1 MGPKTPRDLTE
12 SSGNARPAGKGKGQ
26 ATISRT
32 PSNASLGDLTPEA
45 VDSGIAAVRQIVKI
59 LRFAQSYHEEISD
72 VEGIYGLYIRQQAR
86 IDELDTTLANLA
98 FRKTQEM
105 AKLQDENDTYQ
116 AKACQFTREREDL
129 KRQRAGLDDAR
140 NIMQSKMEKTKEME
154 INKVKQEISDQ
165 SDIRVKQI
173 REELEKK
180 IKALEAQNDG
190 LKITIGKLEEKNI
203 QTKKDLKKQKEDSGL
218 EKRSFQSHL
227 MHLESDLLQINA
239 ASRLDSDAVRERLS
253 KASAIFGYPLLSTES
268 AVATF
273 LRACAIQDF
282 LSTKTIFI
290 IRRRYFAE
298 PTAAAEGKSEMKPID
313 TILDTISNI
322 PAATLSQELS
332 WRLTTVE
339 KLDRLGSCNP
349 TVPTEISTEPRRDDV
364 VNDILGLLNYFQ
376 SPTDQRLRAKL
387 TTITDMAI
395 KLWSALRRDSC
406 QIDFDYDPSRGGWQ
420 ECIFDDDV
428 AAANSPSEIPVAQL
442 PSKSFVLFPRITG
455 FFEPDFA
462 KPHILHAGSALPHD
476 SPAFREGLQE
486 IKIVEQATNQFKRS
500 LRRGSSSQSSPITGK
515 RQGDLHAACRSY
527 N

>member
-239 ASRLDSDAVRERLS
+239 ASRV
-253 KASAIFGYPLLSTES
+253 
-268 AVATF
+268 
-273 LRACAIQDF
+273 
-282 LSTKTIFI
+282 
-290 IRRRYFAE
+290 
-298 PTAAAEGKSEMKPID
+298 
-313 TILDTISNI
+313 
-322 PAATLSQELS
+322 
-332 WRLTTVE
+332 
-339 KLDRLGSCNP
+339 
-349 TVPTEISTEPRRDDV
+349 
-364 VNDILGLLNYFQ
+364 
-376 SPTDQRLRAKL
+376 SPQTPE
-387 TTITDMAI
+387 
-395 KLWSALRRDSC
+395 
-406 QIDFDYDPSRGGWQ
+406 Y
-420 ECIFDDDV
+420 
-428 AAANSPSEIPVAQL
+428 
-442 PSKSFVLFPRITG
+442 
-455 FFEPDFA
+455 
-462 KPHILHAGSALPHD
+462 
-476 SPAFREGLQE
+476 
-486 IKIVEQATNQFKRS
+486 
-500 LRRGSSSQSSPITGK
+500 
-515 RQGDLHAACRSY
+515 
-527 N
+527 